1 MYASLQRYTRFFRS
15 LMFTCD
21 NLEAKLEPCGQASDA
36 FESLRAVVEEMKSA
50 LLDLSEKPEDS
61 LPTLVLTDEMAQL
74 QREKE
79 VLAGELRRTCCER
92 LVAETRV
99 GVAAHAGKSGVS
111 VSTVSPGVVPAT
123 TVPAT
128 TVPATTV
135 SPATTLPATT
145 VSSERVS
152 ATSAPSKGVSPN
164 NTSPSDSFD
173 VTPSP
178 SFHPSK
184 CWSRQRRTAW
194 CCTGSTATRST
205 TAS

>member
-1 MYASLQRYTRFFRS
+1 MYTSLQRYTRFFRS

-36 FESLRAVVEEMKSA
+36 FESLRAVVEEMKST

-99 GVAAHAGKSGVS
+99 GVASHAGKSGVS
-111 VSTVSPGVVPAT
+111 VSTVSPGVVPST
-123 TVPAT
+123 TVPPT
-128 TVPATTV
+128 SV
-135 SPATTLPATT
+135 S
-145 VSSERVS
+145 
-152 ATSAPSKGVSPN
+152 SKGVSPD

-173 VTPSP
+173 VTPSH
-178 SFHPSK
+178 SFHPSA
-184 CWSRQRRTAW
+184 CWSRQRRTVW

>member
-36 FESLRAVVEEMKSA
+36 FESLQAVVEEMKSA

-99 GVAAHAGKSGVS
+99 GVASHAGKSGVS
-111 VSTVSPGVVPAT
+111 VSTVSPGV
-123 TVPAT
+123 
-128 TVPATTV
+128 VPATTV

-173 VTPSP
+173 VTPSH
-178 SFHPSK
+178 SFHPST
-184 CWSRQRRTAW
+184 CWSRQRRTVW

>member
-1 MYASLQRYTRFFRS
+1 
-15 LMFTCD
+15 MFTCD

-99 GVAAHAGKSGVS
+99 GVASHAGKSGVS

-123 TVPAT
+123 TVSPTTLPPATIPAT
-128 TVPATTV
+128 TVPSSSV
-135 SPATTLPATT
+135 SP
-145 VSSERVS
+145 
-152 ATSAPSKGVSPN
+152 KGVSPN

-173 VTPSP
+173 VTPSH
-178 SFHPSK
+178 SFHPST
-184 CWSRQRRTAW
+184 CWSRQRRTVW

>member
-123 TVPAT
+123 TVSPTTLPPATTVSPTTLPPAAIPAT
-128 TVPATTV
+128 TVPATTP
-135 SPATTLPATT
+135 PATT
-145 VSSERVS
+145 
-152 ATSAPSKGVSPN
+152 VSPN

-173 VTPSP
+173 VTPSH
-178 SFHPSK
+178 SFHPST
-184 CWSRQRRTAW
+184 CWSRQRRTVW
-194 CCTGSTATRST
+194 CCTGSTATPST

>member
-1 MYASLQRYTRFFRS
+1 MAMYASLQRYTRFFRS

-36 FESLRAVVEEMKSA
+36 FESLRAVVEEMKST

-99 GVAAHAGKSGVS
+99 GVASHAGKSGVS

-123 TVPAT
+123 TV
-128 TVPATTV
+128 
-135 SPATTLPATT
+135 SPATIPAAT
-145 VSSERVS
+145 VPSSSVS
-152 ATSAPSKGVSPN
+152 SKGVSPN

-178 SFHPSK
+178 SFHPST
-184 CWSRQRRTAW
+184 CWSRQRRIAW
-194 CCTGSTATRST
+194 CCTGSTATPST

>member
-36 FESLRAVVEEMKSA
+36 FESLRAVVEEMKST

-99 GVAAHAGKSGVS
+99 GVASHAGKSGVS

-123 TVPAT
+123 VPPATIPAATVPSSS
-128 TVPATTV
+128 V
-135 SPATTLPATT
+135 S
-145 VSSERVS
+145 
-152 ATSAPSKGVSPN
+152 SKGVSPN

-173 VTPSP
+173 VTPSH
-178 SFHPSK
+178 SFHPST
-184 CWSRQRRTAW
+184 CWSRQRRTVW
-194 CCTGSTATRST
+194 CCTGSTATRSM

>member
-36 FESLRAVVEEMKSA
+36 FESLRAVVEEMKST

-99 GVAAHAGKSGVS
+99 GVASHAGKSGVS

-123 TVPAT
+123 TVPPATIPAT
-128 TVPATTV
+128 TVPSSSV
-135 SPATTLPATT
+135 S
-145 VSSERVS
+145 
-152 ATSAPSKGVSPN
+152 SKGVSPN

-173 VTPSP
+173 VTPSH
-178 SFHPSK
+178 SFHPST
-184 CWSRQRRTAW
+184 CWSRQRRTVW
-194 CCTGSTATRST
+194 CCTGSTATRSM

>member
-15 LMFTCD
+15 LLFTCD

-135 SPATTLPATT
+135 SPAATLPATT
-145 VSSERVS
+145 V
-152 ATSAPSKGVSPN
+152 PSTTVSPN
-164 NTSPSDSFD
+164 NSSPSDSFD
-173 VTPSP
+173 VTPSH
-178 SFHPSK
+178 SFHPST
-184 CWSRQRRTAW
+184 CWSRQRRTVW
-194 CCTGSTATRST
+194 CCTGSTATRSM

>member
-36 FESLRAVVEEMKSA
+36 FESLRAVVEEMKST

-92 LVAETRV
+92 LVAETRM
-99 GVAAHAGKSGVS
+99 GVASHAGKSGVS

-123 TVPAT
+123 TV
-128 TVPATTV
+128 
-135 SPATTLPATT
+135 SPTTLPPATIPAAT
-145 VSSERVS
+145 VPSSSVS
-152 ATSAPSKGVSPN
+152 SKGVSPN

-173 VTPSP
+173 VTPSH
-178 SFHPSK
+178 SFHPST
-184 CWSRQRRTAW
+184 CWSRQRRTVW

>member
-1 MYASLQRYTRFFRS
+1 MAMYASLQRYTRFFRS

-36 FESLRAVVEEMKSA
+36 FESLRAVVEEMKST

-99 GVAAHAGKSGVS
+99 GVASHAGKSGVS

-123 TVPAT
+123 VPPATIPAT
-128 TVPATTV
+128 TVPSSSV
-135 SPATTLPATT
+135 SP
-145 VSSERVS
+145 
-152 ATSAPSKGVSPN
+152 KGVSPN

-173 VTPSP
+173 VTPSH
-178 SFHPSK
+178 SFHPST
-184 CWSRQRRTAW
+184 CWSRQRRTVW

>member
-36 FESLRAVVEEMKSA
+36 FESLRAVVEEMKST

-61 LPTLVLTDEMAQL
+61 LPTPVLTDEMAQL

-79 VLAGELRRTCCER
+79 VLAGELRRPCCER

-99 GVAAHAGKSGVS
+99 GVASHAGKSGVS

-123 TVPAT
+123 TV
-128 TVPATTV
+128 
-135 SPATTLPATT
+135 SPTTLPPATIPAAT
-145 VSSERVS
+145 VPSSSVS
-152 ATSAPSKGVSPN
+152 PKGVSPN

-173 VTPSP
+173 VTPSH
-178 SFHPSK
+178 SFHPST
-184 CWSRQRRTAW
+184 CWSRQRRTVW

>member
-79 VLAGELRRTCCER
+79 VLAGELRRACCER

-99 GVAAHAGKSGVS
+99 GVASHAGKSGVS

-123 TVPAT
+123 TV
-128 TVPATTV
+128 
-135 SPATTLPATT
+135 PATT

-173 VTPSP
+173 VTPSH
-178 SFHPSK
+178 SFHPST
-184 CWSRQRRTAW
+184 CWSRQRRTVW